1 MRIPARR
8 LPVGGELV
16 EGRAHFRVW
25 APRWRAVEVIVDGRA
40 TALSPEEG
48 GYHAGFAQAR
58 SGSRYG
64 YRLDGE
70 GPFPDP
76 ASRSQPDG
84 PHALSAL
91 VDPGTFAWNDQGFP
105 GVRWEGQVA
114 YELHVGTFTG
124 AGTWNAAA
132 RELPRLRELGVTV
145 IEMMPVA
152 EFPGEFGWGYDS
164 VDLFAPTRLYGSPD
178 DLRRF
183 VDCAHE
189 NGLGVILDVVYNHL
203 GPDGNYLA
211 RFSPQYFSTRYKN
224 EWGEPLNFDGEGS
237 SAVREFFLANAG
249 YWIDEFHIDG
259 LRLDA
264 TQQIFDAS
272 EPHILCEIEDR
283 VRKSARGRGTAI
295 IVENEAQDTRL
306 LRPRERG
313 GCGFDAAWND
323 DFHHTAR
330 VAATGVREAYY
341 VDYGG
346 TPQELVSAAKR
357 GYLYQGQNYTW
368 QKKRRGTPALDL
380 SPRSFVTYLQNH
392 DQVANSSTGERLHQI
407 TAPGV
412 HRALTAVLLLS
423 PATPLLFQGQEWNA
437 PEPFVY
443 FADHRG
449 ELASSVRRGR
459 AAFLTQFRSVAT
471 DAVRAALS
479 DPCARET
486 FDRCKLDRSRADP
499 RALLLHRD
507 LLALRREDL
516 AVLAGASF
524 DGAVLSER
532 AFLLRWSGAAER
544 LLVVNLGP
552 ELLLAPAPE
561 PLLAPPS
568 GMRWRLLWSSEDPRY
583 GGRGSPEPESD
594 EGAWHLSACCAALL
608 KPEPRL

>member
-152 EFPGEFGWGYDS
+152 EFPGEFGWGYDG

-259 LRLDA
+259 
-264 TQQIFDAS
+264 
-272 EPHILCEIEDR
+272 
-283 VRKSARGRGTAI
+283 
-295 IVENEAQDTRL
+295 
-306 LRPRERG
+306 
-313 GCGFDAAWND
+313 
-323 DFHHTAR
+323 
-330 VAATGVREAYY
+330 
-341 VDYGG
+341 
-346 TPQELVSAAKR
+346 
-357 GYLYQGQNYTW
+357 
-368 QKKRRGTPALDL
+368 
-380 SPRSFVTYLQNH
+380 
-392 DQVANSSTGERLHQI
+392 
-407 TAPGV
+407 
-412 HRALTAVLLLS
+412 
-423 PATPLLFQGQEWNA
+423 
-437 PEPFVY
+437 
-443 FADHRG
+443 
-449 ELASSVRRGR
+449 
-459 AAFLTQFRSVAT
+459 FR
-471 DAVRAALS
+471 
-479 DPCARET
+479 
-486 FDRCKLDRSRADP
+486 
-499 RALLLHRD
+499 
-507 LLALRREDL
+507 
-516 AVLAGASF
+516 
-524 DGAVLSER
+524 
-532 AFLLRWSGAAER
+532 
-544 LLVVNLGP
+544 
-552 ELLLAPAPE
+552 
-561 PLLAPPS
+561 
-568 GMRWRLLWSSEDPRY
+568 
-583 GGRGSPEPESD
+583 
-594 EGAWHLSACCAALL
+594 
-608 KPEPRL
+608 